1 MKLQLSDG
9 TFLTLD
15 DKYTDDQAL
24 KLWYSAEDQLKA
36 GKSINKNPQFIE
48 NSVTETKMQETEQSY
63 LGMLTEDSVDFIKH
77 NPDAMIFFS
86 IVIGVVVVLFIMRK
100 NIFSG
105 FKKIYS
111 VINLFLVTV
120 FTKLSNINFQ
130 TFVLIILFF
139 IAFEIF
145 KIEQKITSI
154 PTRNDY
160 LALKNISDSDEVD
173 AKRDAITNSI
183 PIVHIN
189 GGDIDV
195 SGTVDIGN
203 ISSTVDVNV
212 ENTVDVRIDR

>member
-1 MKLQLSDG
+1 MVRYEITTDEGSVYKIEA
-9 TFLTLD
+9 
-15 DKYTDDQAL
+15 TDDAT
-24 KLWYSAEDQLKA
+24 KEEVKEFF
-36 GKSINKNPQFIE
+36 SIQYPSITIK
-48 NSVTETKMQETEQSY
+48 ETKMQETEQSY

>member
-1 MKLQLSDG
+1 MHPHIVEAPDNATEEQVKEFFNTNSP
-9 TFLTLD
+9 
-15 DKYTDDQAL
+15 
-24 KLWYSAEDQLKA
+24 
-36 GKSINKNPQFIE
+36 SIIIK
-48 NSVTETKMQETEQSY
+48 ETKMQETEQSY
-63 LGMLTEDSVDFIKH
+63 LGMLMEDSVDFIKN

-86 IVIGVVVVLFIMRK
+86 IIIGVVVVLFIMRK
-100 NIFSG
+100 NILSG

>member
-1 MKLQLSDG
+1 MVRYEI
-9 TFLTLD
+9 T
-15 DKYTDDQAL
+15 TDDGLIHIVEAPDNATEEQV
-24 KLWYSAEDQLKA
+24 KEFFNTNSP
-36 GKSINKNPQFIE
+36 SIIIKG
-48 NSVTETKMQETEQSY
+48 TKMQETEQSY

-77 NPDAMIFFS
+77 NSDAMIFFS

-160 LALKNISDSDEVD
+160 LAIKNISNSEELKV
-173 AKRDAITNSI
+173 KRIALNNSI
-183 PIVHIN
+183 PIVHVN

-203 ISSTVDVNV
+203 ISSTVDV
-212 ENTVDVRIDR
+212 RIDR

>member
-1 MKLQLSDG
+1 
-9 TFLTLD
+9 
-15 DKYTDDQAL
+15 
-24 KLWYSAEDQLKA
+24 
-36 GKSINKNPQFIE
+36 
-48 NSVTETKMQETEQSY
+48 MQETEQSY
-63 LGMLTEDSVDFIKH
+63 LGMLMEDSVDFIKN

-86 IVIGVVVVLFIMRK
+86 IIIGVVVVLFIMRK
-100 NIFSG
+100 NILSG

>member
-9 TFLTLD
+9 AFLTLD

-100 NIFSG
+100 NILSG

-160 LALKNISDSDEVD
+160 LAIKNISNSENLK
-173 AKRDAITNSI
+173 AKRIALNNLI
-183 PIVHIN
+183 PIVHVN

-203 ISSTVDVNV
+203 ISSTVDV
-212 ENTVDVRIDR
+212 RIDR

>member
-15 DKYTDDQAL
+15 NSLTDDEAMQ
-24 KLWYSAEDQLKA
+24 LWYYAEDQLKA

-86 IVIGVVVVLFIMRK
+86 IVICVVVVLFIMRK

-130 TFVLIILFF
+130 TLVLIILFF

-154 PTRNDY
+154 PTKNDY
-160 LALKNISDSDEVD
+160 LALENINDSDEVE
-173 AKRDAITNSI
+173 AKRDSITNSI
-183 PIVHIN
+183 PIVHVN

-195 SGTVDIGN
+195 TGTVDIGN

-212 ENTVDVRIDR
+212 ENTVDFRIDR

>member
-63 LGMLTEDSVDFIKH
+63 LGMFTEDSVDFIKH
-77 NPDAMIFFS
+77 NPDAMIFFF
-86 IVIGVVVVLFIMRK
+86 IVICVVVVLFIMRK

-105 FKKIYS
+105 FKKIYF

-160 LALKNISDSDEVD
+160 LAIKNISNSEELKV
-173 AKRDAITNSI
+173 KRIALNNSI
-183 PIVHIN
+183 PIVHVN

-203 ISSTVDVNV
+203 ISSTVDV
-212 ENTVDVRIDR
+212 RIDR

>member
-1 MKLQLSDG
+1 MVRYEI
-9 TFLTLD
+9 T
-15 DKYTDDQAL
+15 TDDGLIHIVEAPDNATEEQV
-24 KLWYSAEDQLKA
+24 KEFFNTNSP
-36 GKSINKNPQFIE
+36 SIIIKG
-48 NSVTETKMQETEQSY
+48 TKMQETEQSY

-77 NPDAMIFFS
+77 NPDAMIFFF
-86 IVIGVVVVLFIMRK
+86 IVICVVVVLFIMRK

-105 FKKIYS
+105 FKKIYF

-160 LALKNISDSDEVD
+160 LAIKNISNSEELKV
-173 AKRDAITNSI
+173 KRIALNNSI
-183 PIVHIN
+183 PIVHVN

-203 ISSTVDVNV
+203 ISSTVDV
-212 ENTVDVRIDR
+212 RIDR

>member
-63 LGMLTEDSVDFIKH
+63 LGMFTEDSVDFIKH
-77 NPDAMIFFS
+77 NPDAMIFFF
-86 IVIGVVVVLFIMRK
+86 IVICVVVVLFIMRK

-105 FKKIYS
+105 FKKIYF

-173 AKRDAITNSI
+173 AKRDSITNSI
-183 PIVHIN
+183 PIVHV
-189 GGDIDV
+189 DA
-195 SGTVDIGN
+195 GTVDIGN
-203 ISSTVDVNV
+203 ISSTVDV
-212 ENTVDVRIDR
+212 RIDR

>member
-9 TFLTLD
+9 AFLTLD

-111 VINLFLVTV
+111 VINLFLATA

-160 LALKNISDSDEVD
+160 LAIKNISNSENLK
-173 AKRDAITNSI
+173 AKRIALNNLI
-183 PIVHIN
+183 PIVHVN

-203 ISSTVDVNV
+203 ISSTVDV
-212 ENTVDVRIDR
+212 RIDR

>member
-1 MKLQLSDG
+1 MVRYEITTDEGSVYKIEA
-9 TFLTLD
+9 
-15 DKYTDDQAL
+15 TDDAT
-24 KLWYSAEDQLKA
+24 KEEVKEFF
-36 GKSINKNPQFIE
+36 SIQYPSITIK
-48 NSVTETKMQETEQSY
+48 ETKMQETEQSY

-111 VINLFLVTV
+111 VINLFFATA

-160 LALKNISDSDEVD
+160 LAIKNISNSENLK
-173 AKRDAITNSI
+173 AKRIALNNLI
-183 PIVHIN
+183 PIVHVN

>member
-1 MKLQLSDG
+1 MVRYEI
-9 TFLTLD
+9 T
-15 DKYTDDQAL
+15 TDDGLIHVVEAPDNATEEQV
-24 KLWYSAEDQLKA
+24 KEFFNTNSP
-36 GKSINKNPQFIE
+36 SIIIKG
-48 NSVTETKMQETEQSY
+48 TKMQETEQSY

-77 NPDAMIFFS
+77 NSDAMIFFS

-160 LALKNISDSDEVD
+160 LAIKNISNSEELK
-173 AKRDAITNSI
+173 AKRIALNKLI
-183 PIVHIN
+183 PIVHVN

-203 ISSTVDVNV
+203 ISSTVDV
-212 ENTVDVRIDR
+212 RIDR

>member
-1 MKLQLSDG
+1 MVRYEI
-9 TFLTLD
+9 T
-15 DKYTDDQAL
+15 TDDGLIHIVEAPDNATEEQV
-24 KLWYSAEDQLKA
+24 KEFFNTNSP
-36 GKSINKNPQFIE
+36 SIIIKG
-48 NSVTETKMQETEQSY
+48 TKMQETEQSY

-77 NPDAMIFFS
+77 NSDAMIFFS

-160 LALKNISDSDEVD
+160 LALENINDSDEVE
-173 AKRDAITNSI
+173 AKRDSITNSI
-183 PIVHIN
+183 PIVHVN

-203 ISSTVDVNV
+203 ISSTVDV
-212 ENTVDVRIDR
+212 RIDR

>member
-1 MKLQLSDG
+1 MVRYEI
-9 TFLTLD
+9 T
-15 DKYTDDQAL
+15 TDDGLIHIVEAPDNATEEQV
-24 KLWYSAEDQLKA
+24 KEFFNTNSP
-36 GKSINKNPQFIE
+36 SIIIKG
-48 NSVTETKMQETEQSY
+48 TKMQETEQSY

-77 NPDAMIFFS
+77 NSDAMIFFS

-100 NIFSG
+100 NIFSR

-160 LALKNISDSDEVD
+160 LALENINDSDEVE
-173 AKRDAITNSI
+173 AKRDSITNSI
-183 PIVHIN
+183 PIVHVN

-203 ISSTVDVNV
+203 ISSTVDV
-212 ENTVDVRIDR
+212 RIDR

>member
-1 MKLQLSDG
+1 MVRYEI
-9 TFLTLD
+9 T
-15 DKYTDDQAL
+15 TDDGLIHIVEAPDNATEEQV
-24 KLWYSAEDQLKA
+24 KEFFNTNSP
-36 GKSINKNPQFIE
+36 SIIIKG
-48 NSVTETKMQETEQSY
+48 TKMQETEQSY

-77 NPDAMIFFS
+77 NSDAMIFFS

-154 PTRNDY
+154 PTKNDY
-160 LALKNISDSDEVD
+160 LALENINDSDEVE
-173 AKRDAITNSI
+173 AKRDSITNSI
-183 PIVHIN
+183 PIVHVN

-203 ISSTVDVNV
+203 ISSTVDV
-212 ENTVDVRIDR
+212 RIDR

>member
-15 DKYTDDQAL
+15 NSLTDDEAMQ
-24 KLWYSAEDQLKA
+24 LWYYAEDQLKA

-86 IVIGVVVVLFIMRK
+86 IVICVVVVLFIMRK

-130 TFVLIILFF
+130 TLVLIILFF

-154 PTRNDY
+154 PTKNDY
-160 LALKNISDSDEVD
+160 LALENINDSDEVE
-173 AKRDAITNSI
+173 AKRDSLNNLI
-183 PIVHIN
+183 PIVHVN

-203 ISSTVDVNV
+203 ISSTVDV
-212 ENTVDVRIDR
+212 RIDR

>member
-1 MKLQLSDG
+1 MVRYEI
-9 TFLTLD
+9 T
-15 DKYTDDQAL
+15 TDDGLIHIVEAPDNATEEQV
-24 KLWYSAEDQLKA
+24 KEFFNTNSP
-36 GKSINKNPQFIE
+36 SIIIKG
-48 NSVTETKMQETEQSY
+48 TKMQETEQSY

-77 NPDAMIFFS
+77 NSDAMIFFS

-160 LALKNISDSDEVD
+160 LAIKNISNSEELK
-173 AKRDAITNSI
+173 AKRIALNKLI
-183 PIVHIN
+183 PIVHVN

-203 ISSTVDVNV
+203 ISSTVDV
-212 ENTVDVRIDR
+212 RIDR

>member
-1 MKLQLSDG
+1 MHPHIVEAPDNATEEQVKEFFNTNSP
-9 TFLTLD
+9 
-15 DKYTDDQAL
+15 
-24 KLWYSAEDQLKA
+24 
-36 GKSINKNPQFIE
+36 SIIIK
-48 NSVTETKMQETEQSY
+48 ETKMQETEQSY
-63 LGMLTEDSVDFIKH
+63 LGMLMEDSVDFIKN

-86 IVIGVVVVLFIMRK
+86 IIIGVVVVLFIMRK
-100 NIFSG
+100 NILSG

-160 LALKNISDSDEVD
+160 LALKNISDSDELD

>member
-1 MKLQLSDG
+1 MSIYRIATEDG
-9 TFLTLD
+9 SVYKIEAAD
-15 DKYTDDQAL
+15 DATEQEVRDYFNNEYVPSL
-24 KLWYSAEDQLKA
+24 
-36 GKSINKNPQFIE
+36 
-48 NSVTETKMQETEQSY
+48 VTKQEEPIKPTEQSY
-63 LGMLTEDSVDFIKH
+63 LGMLMEDSVDFIKH
-77 NPDAMIFFS
+77 NVTPDAKILFF

-154 PTRNDY
+154 PTKNDY
-160 LALKNISDSDEVD
+160 LALENINDSDEVE
-173 AKRDAITNSI
+173 AKRDSLNNLI
-183 PIVHIN
+183 PIVHVN

-203 ISSTVDVNV
+203 ISSTVDV
-212 ENTVDVRIDR
+212 RIDR

>member
-1 MKLQLSDG
+1 MVKYEITTDG
-9 TFLTLD
+9 GSVY
-15 DKYTDDQAL
+15 KIEATDDATKEEVKEFFSTQ
-24 KLWYSAEDQLKA
+24 YP
-36 GKSINKNPQFIE
+36 SITIKG
-48 NSVTETKMQETEQSY
+48 TKMQETEQSY
-63 LGMLTEDSVDFIKH
+63 LGMFMDDSVDFIKH
-77 NPDAMIFFS
+77 NHDAMIFFF
-86 IVIGVVVVLFIMRK
+86 IVICVVVVLFIMRK

-105 FKKIYS
+105 FKKIYP

-160 LALKNISDSDEVD
+160 LAIKNISNSEELK
-173 AKRDAITNSI
+173 AKRIALNNLI
-183 PIVHIN
+183 PIVHVN

-203 ISSTVDVNV
+203 ISSTVDV
-212 ENTVDVRIDR
+212 RIDR